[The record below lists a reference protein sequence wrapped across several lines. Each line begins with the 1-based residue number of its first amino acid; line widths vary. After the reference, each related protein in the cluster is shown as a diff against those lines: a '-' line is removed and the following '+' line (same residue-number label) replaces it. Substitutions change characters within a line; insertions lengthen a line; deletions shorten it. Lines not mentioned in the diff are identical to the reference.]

1 MMMSTLEMAVFAN
14 AADCQLLELES
25 SIYNMQVS
33 V

>member
-1 MMMSTLEMAVFAN
+1 MMSTLEMAVFAN

-25 SIYNMQVS
+25 SIDNMQVS